1 MKLQR
6 FPKKTLN
13 LGNFHM
19 YDNDTIIVD
28 YVEMLRTNGN
38 YERRIEELNEA
49 IRRLNEE
56 LHRVTYINIDYT
68 IQPNG
73 SR

>member
-6 FPKKTLN
+6 FPKKTFN
-13 LGNFHM
+13 LGDFHM
-19 YDNDTIIVD
+19 YDNDTIMVD

-38 YERRIEELNEA
+38 HERRIEELNEA

>member
-1 MKLQR
+1 
-6 FPKKTLN
+6 
-13 LGNFHM
+13 M
-19 YDNDTIIVD
+19 YNNDTRIVD

-38 YERRIEELNEA
+38 HERRIEELNEA

>member
-6 FPKKTLN
+6 FPKKTFN
-13 LGNFHM
+13 LGDFHM
-19 YDNDTIIVD
+19 YDNDTIMVD

-38 YERRIEELNEA
+38 HERRIEELNEA

-56 LHRVTYINIDYT
+56 LHRITYVNIDYT

>member
-6 FPKKTLN
+6 FPKKTFN
-13 LGNFHM
+13 LGDFHM
-19 YDNDTIIVD
+19 YDNDTIMVD

-38 YERRIEELNEA
+38 HERRVEELNEV

-56 LHRVTYINIDYT
+56 LQLELHMLI
-68 IQPNG
+68 
-73 SR
+73 

>member
-6 FPKKTLN
+6 FPKKTFN
-13 LGNFHM
+13 LGDFHM

-38 YERRIEELNEA
+38 YERRIEALNEA

-56 LHRVTYINIDYT
+56 LHRVTYVNIDYT